1 MQENDTVTMTRK
13 EQRRLDILTRLQLG
27 EFSQE
32 TAATVLKVSQRQLYR
47 LKARL
52 QADGPAG
59 LIHASRG
66 RTAANRIPDHERD
79 RVIGFARSRYFDFN
93 VCHFREMLA
102 EQEGLLL
109 SPASVRRI
117 LLDAGLLAPRRKRRK
132 THRLRRDR
140 MKQEGILVQ
149 VDGSSHHWFGKDLP
163 RVTLLAAIDDATSKV
178 IAAVFREQEDAQGYL
193 LLLQQIVTRHGC
205 PLELYHDRHGIF
217 EQNQPRQWSFEEE
230 LQGRQDPTE
239 VTRALEDLLIVSIP
253 AHSPQAKGRIERLW
267 GTWQHRLVA
276 ELRLAGITD
285 IEAANAFLPTYL
297 ERHNTRFAQPAADPG
312 TAYRLPPPGTDLDR
326 VLSLQVERRVRNDNT
341 VSVNNQVLQIPPG
354 PWRRTYAG
362 SMVKVHF
369 HLDGSISVWHAD
381 QQLLRT
387 PAPAVPPTLR
397 NHRRTKL
404 KDRRLV
410 TPPAPQQVSLPAPPP
425 RKRPAS
431 KPSPDHPWR
440 RGLLATPAQPLTDSL
455 TS

>member
-1 MQENDTVTMTRK
+1 MQESDTLTMTHK
-13 EQRRLDILTRLQLG
+13 EQRRLDVLTRLQLG
-27 EFSQE
+27 EFSPE
-32 TAATVLKVSQRQLYR
+32 TAAAVLKVSQRQLFR

-59 LIHASRG
+59 LVHGSRG
-66 RTAANRIPDHERD
+66 RTAPNRIPDHERD
-79 RVIGFARSRYFDFN
+79 RVISFARSHYFDFN

-117 LLDAGLLAPRRKRRK
+117 LLDAGLLAPRRKRRR

-140 MKQEGILVQ
+140 MTQEGILVQ
-149 VDGSSHHWFGKDLP
+149 VDGSSHRWFGKDLP
-163 RVTLLAAIDDATSKV
+163 RVTILAAIDDATSKV
-178 IAAVFREQEDAQGYL
+178 LAAVFREQEDAQGYL
-193 LLLQQIVTRHGC
+193 LLLQQIVTRYGC

-239 VTRALEDLLIVSIP
+239 VTRALEDLLIISIA

-267 GTWQHRLVA
+267 GTWQDRLVA
-276 ELRLAGITD
+276 ELRFARITD
-285 IEAANAFLPTYL
+285 IATANAFLPGYI
-297 ERHNTRFAQPAADPG
+297 ERHNARFAQPAADPG
-312 TAYRLPPPGTDLDR
+312 TAYRPLPHGVDLDR
-326 VLSLQVERRVRNDNT
+326 VLSLQLERRVRNDNT
-341 VSVNNQVLQIPPG
+341 VTVNNRVLQIPPG

-362 SMVKVHF
+362 SIVRVHF
-369 HLDGSISVWHAD
+369 HLDGSVSVWHAD

-410 TPPAPQQVSLPAPPP
+410 TPPALQQVSLPAPAP

-440 RGLLATPAQPLTDSL
+440 RGLPATPAQPLTDSL